1 MSTREPLPRAYEPGA
16 VEARWYPFWEQSG
29 YFHGEPDAKKK
40 PYSIVIPPPNVTGIL
55 TLGHVLNN
63 TLQDILIRYHRMK
76 GEEVCWFP
84 GTDHAGIAT
93 EARVEKFL
101 REKENTGRDKL
112 GREEFIN
119 RVWKWKDEFGGKIIR
134 QLRTLG
140 CSCDWERERF
150 TMDEGLSSAVRK
162 VFVELYKKGY
172 IYRGQRMINWCPV
185 AKSAL
190 SDEEVIYRDT
200 AGKFYYFR
208 YPLSDGSGYLVVATT
223 RPETMFGDTAVAVNP
238 EDPRY
243 KHLIGKTVKLPLTDR
258 EIPIV
263 GDGHADPAKGTGCV
277 KITPAHDPN
286 DFEVG
291 QRHNLEVV
299 NVMNPDAT
307 LNARAG
313 KTFEGLDRFAA
324 RELAVK
330 MMEEQ
335 GLLEKVEEIRH
346 AVGYSERGDVP
357 IETLVSHQWFCNMK
371 ELAKPAVEA
380 VESGKIKFHPERWS
394 KTYFHWMENIQDW
407 CISRQI
413 WWGHRIPAW
422 YNDATGEVYVGE
434 EAPTAPGEWRQEEDV
449 LDTWFSSWLWPFSI
463 MGWPEKTGE
472 LKYFYP
478 TGDLV
483 TGPDIIFF
491 WVARMIMA
499 GCEFMK
505 EIPFRNVYFTS
516 IIRDD
521 QGRKLSK
528 SLGNSPDPL
537 DVIAEYGADALRF
550 TITYIAPVGM
560 DIRYSNEKC
569 EIGKTFANK
578 LWNACRFRQM
588 QGDVSEHFR
597 ALPPELA
604 AKLSGDERW
613 MLAKLDAAI
622 DSINTAIAEFRF
634 HTAAHEVYDLVWS
647 DFCDW
652 FIEAEKVPM
661 RADGEEKTRALAVL
675 DYALYRILRVL
686 HPFMPFITEEL
697 AHQMGFL
704 EDGETIMFAPFPED
718 DGFRGA
724 DASELS
730 RIDGKFELVR
740 AGRFLKASYNLP
752 DGKKVKFFVKALD
765 ADALAFLEGEKA
777 SILSLLN
784 AEEVELTLAD
794 YDPSA
799 HGAAPSQV
807 SGLGTVYLPLADL
820 IDVAAEKAKL
830 EKQKKEF
837 EGWIAGTKARLGNE
851 KFLAKAP
858 ENVVA
863 DAKAQ
868 LAAMEEKLART
879 VELLASLQ

>member
-1 MSTREPLPRAYEPGA
+1 MSNREPLPRAYEPA
-16 VEARWYPFWEQSG
+16 DVEAKWFPAWEKAG
-29 YFHGEPDAKKK
+29 RFHGK
-40 PYSIVIPPPNVTGIL
+40 PNPEKPGYSIVIPPPNVTGIL

-63 TLQDILIRYHRMK
+63 TLQDILCRYHRMK

-93 EARVEKFL
+93 EARVDKYL
-101 REKENTGRDKL
+101 RQNEGICRDDL

-119 RVWKWKDEFGGKIIR
+119 RVWQWKGEFGGKIIR

-150 TMDEGLSSAVRK
+150 TMDEGLSAAVRK
-162 VFVELYKKGY
+162 VFVELYNKGY

-190 SDEEVIYRDT
+190 SDEEVIYKDVP
-200 AGKFYYFR
+200 GKFYHFR
-208 YPLSDGSGYLVVATT
+208 YPLADGSGYLVVATT
-223 RPETMFGDTAVAVNP
+223 RPETMFGDTAVAVNA

-243 KHLIGKTVKLPLTDR
+243 KHLIGKMVKLPLTDR

-263 GDGHADPAKGTGCV
+263 ADEHADPTKGTGCV

-291 QRHNLEVV
+291 KRHNLEVI

-307 LNARAG
+307 MNARAG
-313 KTFEGLDRFAA
+313 EKFNGLDRFAA
-324 RELAVK
+324 RDLCVK

-335 GLLEKVEEIRH
+335 GLLEKVEDITH

-357 IETLVSHQWFCNMK
+357 IETLVSYQWFCNMK
-371 ELAKPAVEA
+371 ELAKPAIEA
-380 VESGKIKFHPERWS
+380 VKTGKIKFHPERWS

-463 MGWPEKTGE
+463 MGWPEKTDE

-478 TGDLV
+478 TCDLV

-499 GCEFMK
+499 GCEFMGD
-505 EIPFRNVYFTS
+505 IPFKNVYFTS

-521 QGRKLSK
+521 IGRKLSK

-537 DVIAEYGADALRF
+537 DVIAQYGADALRF
-550 TITYIAPVGM
+550 TIVYIAPVGQ

-588 QGDVSEHFR
+588 QGEVSPEFR
-597 ALPPELA
+597 
-604 AKLSGDERW
+604 KLSDKTIAALSADERW
-613 MLAKLDAAI
+613 MLSKLDAAI
-622 DSINTAIAEFRF
+622 DSIDTALAEFRF
-634 HTAAHEVYDLVWS
+634 HSAAHELYELVWS
-647 DFCDW
+647 YFCDW

-661 RADGEEKTRALAVL
+661 RAGDADKERALAVL
-675 DYALYRILRVL
+675 DYALYRILRLL

-704 EDGETIMFAPFPED
+704 NDDQTIMY
-718 DGFRGA
+718 A
-724 DASELS
+724 DYPVSDKLNVSAEETAAV
-730 RIDGKFELVR
+730 DGKFELVR
-740 AGRFLKASYNLP
+740 GGRFLKSSYGLADN
-752 DGKKVKFFVKALD
+752 KKVKFFIKATAQQDLD
-765 ADALAFLEGEKA
+765 FLVGEKA
-777 SILSLLN
+777 SLMSLMN
-784 AEEVELTLAD
+784 AEDIEFSLSE
-794 YDPSA
+794 YDSA
-799 HGAAPSQV
+799 NGAAPSQLCK
-807 SGLGTVYLPLADL
+807 SGTVYLPLNGL
-820 IDVAAEKAKL
+820 IDVAAECAKL
-830 EKQKKEF
+830 EKQKKELT
-837 EGWIAGTKARLGNE
+837 GWINGTRAKLSNE
-851 KFLAKAP
+851 RFVSKAP
-858 ENVVA
+858 EQVVA
-863 DAKAQ
+863 DARKQ
-868 LAAMEEKLART
+868 LAELEEKLART
-879 VELLASLQ
+879 EEMLNALK